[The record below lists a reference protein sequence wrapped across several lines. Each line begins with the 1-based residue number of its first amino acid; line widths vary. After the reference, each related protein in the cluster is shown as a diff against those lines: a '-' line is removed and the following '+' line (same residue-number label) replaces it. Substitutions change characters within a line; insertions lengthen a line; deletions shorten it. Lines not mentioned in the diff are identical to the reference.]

1 VTQECQE
8 KRRGSRCRCGNC
20 GYGLGRTVRNRPLFQ
35 VVTAEPTSK
44 TPRQPQQK
52 CKPSR
57 RRECEVRAGG
67 AKLQLGATRARQILM
82 LSYGR
87 TLESLECTRVT
98 KFSTYLFT
106 VLFTEPVKSDQVQK
120 HGGNVSASHFLPFSA
135 YEKVHSLLSYI
146 LERHMLSSSTDF
158 CLSLSRSIIETTTV
172 SLHEIRSE

>member
-1 VTQECQE
+1 MSFNLVAVAPVFRKIMCRPYSLYRSIYTIHVSWTTLDYPSAIRSWHCVTQECQE

-106 VLFTEPVKSDQVQK
+106 VLFTEPAQC
-120 HGGNVSASHFLPFSA
+120 AS
-135 YEKVHSLLSYI
+135 
-146 LERHMLSSSTDF
+146 
-158 CLSLSRSIIETTTV
+158 
-172 SLHEIRSE
+172 